1 MPSSD
6 DINDPFGMNGMDR
19 PAGEASASVPPAS
32 KPNGKDRIIEATLEL
47 AAERDW
53 SDFGITDIAR
63 RADLSLADFRD
74 AFPSKG
80 AVLAGFSKKIDRI
93 VLDGTTRDLDDETA
107 KERLFD
113 VLMRRLDAMAPYR
126 LGLESVAEWV
136 RTDALAAAALNGVA
150 LNSMRFM
157 LAAAG
162 IDVEGRTGALKLQGL
177 VIAWTRVLAVW
188 FEDSDPGLSGTMAAL
203 DRELK
208 RGEGLAARVDDLDRL
223 ASPLRLLG
231 RAMMDTRRRVRD
243 RDRTANRRTESQAA
257 ADFDAAD
264 PAI

>member
-1 MPSSD
+1 MTD
-6 DINDPFGMNGMDR
+6 DTGAAGQGDTGFTPHAE
-19 PAGEASASVPPAS
+19 PAKPAS
-32 KPNGKDRIIEATLEL
+32 PRDRIIDAVMEL

-53 SDFGITDIAR
+53 SDFGLPEIAT
-63 RADLSLADFRD
+63 RAGVSLADFRD

-80 AVLAGFSKKIDRI
+80 AVLGGFSKRIDRV
-93 VLDGTTRDLDDETA
+93 VLDGTTEDLKDETA

-113 VLMRRLDAMAPYR
+113 VLMRRLDAMAPYK

-136 RTDALAAAALNGVA
+136 RGDAAAAAALNGVA

-162 IDVEGRTGALKLQGL
+162 IDADGRTGAVKLQGL
-177 VIAWTRVLAVW
+177 VIAWARVLGTW
-188 FEDSDPGLSGTMAAL
+188 FEDHEPGLARTMAAL

-208 RGEGLAARVDDLDRL
+208 RGETLAGRVDDLDRL

-231 RAMMDTRRRVRD
+231 RAMMDTRRRRAERKRHAGRPDADV
-243 RDRTANRRTESQAA
+243 AA
-257 ADFDAAD
+257 SGLD
-264 PAI
+264 PAAEI